1 MRKKKLI
8 LNSVTSLLTQLMTI
22 ICGLII
28 PRLIISAYGSQVN
41 GLVSSITQF
50 LSVISLLDL
59 GVGAVVQTA
68 LYRPLA
74 EKDDLQIS
82 KIVVSSDRFFR
93 RIAKILLL
101 YVGLLMVIYP
111 HISNST
117 FNGLYIS
124 SLIVIVAISSFVQYY
139 WGVTNQILLNADQR
153 IYVQTGLQCIVL
165 VLNAILCYILIK
177 IGASIQLVKLASA
190 VVFIL
195 RPAIMQLYVKRH
207 YNINKKIVLQDEPI
221 KQKWNGLAQHMA
233 SYVLDNTDVVVLT
246 LFSTL
251 ESVSVYTVYFNI
263 VYGIRK
269 MLMAVFNSFQ
279 SLWGNMIAKGEK
291 ELLNE
296 SFETTEWLLHNV
308 VTVLFGITGALI
320 VPFVALYTQGVED
333 TKYILPIFA
342 LVIVLANAAHC
353 IRLPYMMMI
362 YSAGAFKETQNS
374 AWIEAGINIALSVIL
389 VQKYDLIGVAFGTLI
404 AMIYRTIYLAW
415 YLSKNIIN
423 RPIKYFCKR
432 ILLDIICTGEVILS
446 MKVFPISIEN
456 ITVITWV
463 IHAVTITI
471 IVTICAV
478 ITNIIFDFPKVR
490 KTFDIIKSKKQ

>member
-177 IGASIQLVKLASA
+177 IGASLQLVKLASA

-269 MLMAVFNSFQ
+269 MP
-279 SLWGNMIAKGEK
+279 GNPGGLCPPAHIKG
-291 ELLNE
+291 NAG
-296 SFETTEWLLHNV
+296 SMVWPAGNG
-308 VTVLFGITGALI
+308 GITN
-320 VPFVALYTQGVED
+320 E
-333 TKYILPIFA
+333 
-342 LVIVLANAAHC
+342 
-353 IRLPYMMMI
+353 
-362 YSAGAFKETQNS
+362 
-374 AWIEAGINIALSVIL
+374 
-389 VQKYDLIGVAFGTLI
+389 
-404 AMIYRTIYLAW
+404 
-415 YLSKNIIN
+415 
-423 RPIKYFCKR
+423 KR
-432 ILLDIICTGEVILS
+432 
-446 MKVFPISIEN
+446 
-456 ITVITWV
+456 
-463 IHAVTITI
+463 
-471 IVTICAV
+471 
-478 ITNIIFDFPKVR
+478 R
-490 KTFDIIKSKKQ
+490 

>member
-190 VVFIL
+190 VVIIIL
-195 RPAIMQLYVKRH
+195 I
-207 YNINKKIVLQDEPI
+207 KKL
-221 KQKWNGLAQHMA
+221 
-233 SYVLDNTDVVVLT
+233 
-246 LFSTL
+246 
-251 ESVSVYTVYFNI
+251 
-263 VYGIRK
+263 
-269 MLMAVFNSFQ
+269 
-279 SLWGNMIAKGEK
+279 
-291 ELLNE
+291 
-296 SFETTEWLLHNV
+296 
-308 VTVLFGITGALI
+308 
-320 VPFVALYTQGVED
+320 
-333 TKYILPIFA
+333 
-342 LVIVLANAAHC
+342 
-353 IRLPYMMMI
+353 
-362 YSAGAFKETQNS
+362 
-374 AWIEAGINIALSVIL
+374 
-389 VQKYDLIGVAFGTLI
+389 
-404 AMIYRTIYLAW
+404 
-415 YLSKNIIN
+415 
-423 RPIKYFCKR
+423 FCKMS
-432 ILLDIICTGEVILS
+432 L
-446 MKVFPISIEN
+446 
-456 ITVITWV
+456 
-463 IHAVTITI
+463 
-471 IVTICAV
+471 
-478 ITNIIFDFPKVR
+478 
-490 KTFDIIKSKKQ
+490 